1 MKPYLFLILLAISCH
16 TTPKKEVAI
25 VPSNTNEEQDIK
37 KAITQY
43 PDSLVLRE
51 NLIQYYRDNNEYA
64 KAIAEADRSIST
76 DSLNPRYW
84 HIKAILHFEN
94 DDTLLA
100 ISSFEKELSIQPNK
114 TAIVSLGT
122 LYAQSKNKQAIELA
136 NVLTNN
142 FKSTSEKEA
151 YFIKGLYY
159 SATKDNKQAINFFDK
174 CIQLDFTFMEAY
186 REKSIALYDLQK
198 YNEAIAV
205 LNRAVTLQN
214 NYSEGY
220 YYLGLCY
227 EKIKNT
233 EAAAASLQKAL
244 LYNPNYEEATIALK
258 KYIE

>member
-1 MKPYLFLILLAISCH
+1 MKPYLILIILALSCN
-16 TTPKKEVAI
+16 TAPKKEVVI
-25 VPSNTNEEQDIK
+25 PPPLPTEEQDIK
-37 KAITQY
+37 NAIAQF
-43 PDSLVLRE
+43 PDSMLLKE
-51 NLIQYYRDNNEYA
+51 NLIQYYRENDDYT
-64 KAIAEADRSIST
+64 KAIAEVNYSIST
-76 DSLNPRYW
+76 DSSNARYW
-84 HIKAILHFEN
+84 HIKAVLHFEN
-94 DDTLLA
+94 DDTLQA
-100 ISSFEKELSIQPNK
+100 IYSFEKELNIQPNT
-114 TAIVSLGT
+114 TAIISLGT

-136 NVLTNN
+136 NLLIAN

-159 SATKDNKQAINFFDK
+159 SAIKDNTQAIDFFDR
-174 CIQLDFTFMEAY
+174 CIKLDFTFMESY
-186 REKSIALYDLQK
+186 REKSIALYNLQK

-227 EKIKNT
+227 ERINNT

-244 LYNPNYEEATIALK
+244 LYNPNDEEAKIALK